1 MRALYNAGVDGRL
14 RLDAGDAV
22 KVLRALT
29 LDKLTPFFMARPK
42 RLSERD
48 RLSRQPGQSRD

>member
-14 RLDAGDAV
+14 RWNAGDAV
-22 KVLRALT
+22 KYYRALT

-48 RLSRQPGQSRD
+48 RLSRQPSQSRD